1 MPSTCTISCYIMT
14 VTSDDMIKWACVHA
28 GLGSG
33 FSAGT
38 IYCSH
43 VTANLLIRDMRVNP
57 GCIRA
62 LPLDAELLIEG
73 ISVTLIDA
81 NHCPGAVL
89 LLFKTPPPKG
99 SIYKREV
106 TFGVIPVQGLETGQS
121 LTE

>member
-1 MPSTCTISCYIMT
+1 MCSAHVSSQAIS
-14 VTSDDMIKWACVHA
+14 SEAHLRNA

-38 IYCSH
+38 IYCSR

-57 GCIRA
+57 GCIQA
-62 LPLDAELLIEG
+62 LPLDTELCIEG

-89 LLFKTPPPKG
+89 LLFKTSPPKG
-99 SIYKREV
+99 CIYKHEV
-106 TFGVIPVQGLETGQS
+106 TSSVLWYMA
-121 LTE
+121 L